1 MEKCGKTKTKT
12 KRKRENADSKKKKR
26 KRKQTN
32 KHVKERNLSLSRC
45 HIWLQARHEQN
56 ALSIVSTGYSS
67 FFFFLNSLKH
77 VMPFINITEI
87 ITLRSSSLEPLS
99 KYTCIRLSQKRAGR
113 QKNNFGKYLIKNRI
127 FLILVLNIK
136 LFPFKVYRRIIHCG
150 WARGL
155 IVNNPVYPCL
165 PQEYCIPSIPLF
177 SKNPTS
183 GLLSMLHSD
192 WLS

>member
-1 MEKCGKTKTKT
+1 MLIAKNKTKQ
-12 KRKRENADSKKKKR
+12 N
-26 KRKQTN
+26 KQAC
-32 KHVKERNLSLSRC
+32 KGKESFFQVDVIYGVMYRTLCQQLAQVT
-45 HIWLQARHEQN
+45 QA
-56 ALSIVSTGYSS
+56 
-67 FFFFLNSLKH
+67 FFFLNSLKH

-87 ITLRSSSLEPLS
+87 ITLRSSSLKPLS

-136 LFPFKVYRRIIHCG
+136 LFPFKVYRGIIHCD

-165 PQEYCIPSIPLF
+165 PQEYCIPCIPLF
-177 SKNPTS
+177 SKIQLVVYWQCCILI
-183 GLLSMLHSD
+183 G
-192 WLS
+192 